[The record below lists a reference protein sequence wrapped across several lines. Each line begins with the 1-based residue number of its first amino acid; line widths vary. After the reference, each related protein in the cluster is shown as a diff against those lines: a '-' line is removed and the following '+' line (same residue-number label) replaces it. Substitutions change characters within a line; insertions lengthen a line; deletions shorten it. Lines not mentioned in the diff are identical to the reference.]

1 MHSFNVTG
9 IEATTIEDI
18 RSECG
23 ASVGAIYHHFQS
35 KEGLV
40 AALFYAA
47 LDDQERLRDEYL
59 SEAVTVEA
67 GVIALV
73 HSYVDWVDEQPGW
86 AQFVLQARS
95 VVSTGALKDELAL
108 RNRQRN
114 KKLFMWMTERGGASE
129 LAHIPTELLPSLI
142 IGQSESYSRAWL
154 SKRVENSPKRYRDLL
169 ARAAWDSIVKLEPH
183 GE

>member
-1 MHSFNVTG
+1 MAGYFSVSTG
-9 IEATTIEDI
+9 EYVGLLRPRQPSLT
-18 RSECG
+18 
-23 ASVGAIYHHFQS
+23 AS
-35 KEGLV
+35 
-40 AALFYAA
+40 
-47 LDDQERLRDEYL
+47 
-59 SEAVTVEA
+59 
-67 GVIALV
+67 VIALV

-114 KKLFMWMTERGGASE
+114 KKLFMWMTERGGANE
-129 LAHIPTELLPSLI
+129 LAHIPAELLPSLI